1 MNKLSYGHRE
11 RLRERF
17 TKTGGAGI
25 SDYEF
30 LEMLLYLAIPRKDTK
45 PTAKLLIE
53 KFKTLRSVLYANPN
67 LLKSAYGIG
76 SASIHVFSLV
86 KECIIR
92 SSREE
97 ISKTDLISSF
107 DKVVN
112 YCQMSMG
119 CLPREQLKIL
129 FLDNKN
135 YLISD
140 ETLQEGTINSTALY
154 PREILKRAFDNAAA
168 SMIIVHNHPSGDPTP
183 SARDI
188 EITKILIEIGK
199 QVCLKVHDHIIIG
212 RQKYKSLK
220 RLGLMD

>member
-1 MNKLSYGHRE
+1 MDELSNGHRK
-11 RLRERF
+11 RLKERF
-17 TKTGGAGI
+17 AKAGGDGVY
-25 SDYEF
+25 DYEL

-45 PTAKLLIE
+45 PVAKLLLE
-53 KFKTLRSVLYANPN
+53 KFKTLRGVLYADPS
-67 LLKSAYGIG
+67 LLKRSYGIG
-76 SASIHVFSLV
+76 DTSIHVFALI

-97 ISKTDLISSF
+97 ITKTDLIGSF

-112 YCQMSMG
+112 YCQLSMG
-119 CLPREQLKIL
+119 CLTREQLKIL

-140 ETLQEGTINSTALY
+140 EVLQEGTINSTALY

-188 EITKILIEIGK
+188 EITKTLIELGK
-199 QVCLKVHDHIIIG
+199 QVCLKVQDHIIIG